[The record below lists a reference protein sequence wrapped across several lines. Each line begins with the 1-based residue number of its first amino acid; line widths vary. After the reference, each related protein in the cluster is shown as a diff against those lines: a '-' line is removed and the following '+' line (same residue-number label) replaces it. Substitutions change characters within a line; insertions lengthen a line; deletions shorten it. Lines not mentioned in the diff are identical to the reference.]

1 MHTVQLNGANPEKI
15 AKVMGGTLIMHDITN
30 DEAMIAD
37 GDIEKLRRY
46 ELRHMSAES
55 LLPQYDSET
64 DGDYESWL
72 VANNMD

>member
-15 AKVMGGTLIMHDITN
+15 AEIMGGTLIMHNVTD
-30 DEAMIAD
+30 DEAMIAG
-37 GDIEKLRRY
+37 GDVEKLRRY
-46 ELRHMSAES
+46 ELQHMDAVS

-64 DGDYESWL
+64 DGDYSSWL